1 MRMGVIF
8 VYNQPMLDLHK
19 IIIEHFVT
27 ELKAAYHEM
36 YHMMEP
42 QYGNVI
48 EWTGRLALEN
58 IANSNALYH
67 NVAHTIMV
75 TSVGQTILKGKHLS
89 EGGVSPR
96 DWMHFTM
103 ALLCHDI
110 GYVSGVC
117 RLDGN
122 GRFATGI
129 GDETVAIAAGYTD
142 AALTPY
148 HVDRSITFVRERFAT
163 TLVDDVDIDK
173 IISYIGMTRF
183 PIPENDDCKGGGD
196 YASLTRAADFIGQ
209 LGDPDYFRKVP
220 ALYYE
225 FMETGMNDELGYKNP
240 GDISNDFTSF
250 YWGVVRPHI
259 QKALDYLKITHEG
272 KQWIANLHSHVFHA
286 EHGGVV

>member
-1 MRMGVIF
+1 
-8 VYNQPMLDLHK
+8 MLDLHR

-27 ELKAAYHEM
+27 ELKTAYREM
-36 YHMMEP
+36 YYSMDP
-42 QYGNVI
+42 QYGNVV

-58 IANSNALYH
+58 IANSDALYH
-67 NVAHTIMV
+67 DVAHTIMV

-89 EGGVSPR
+89 EGGVTPR
-96 DWMHFTM
+96 DWMHFMM

-117 RLDGN
+117 QLDGN

-129 GDETVAIAAGYTD
+129 GDETIEIPAGGTD
-142 AALTPY
+142 ASLTPY
-148 HVDRSITFVRERFAT
+148 HVDRSMAFVRERFAH
-163 TLVDDVDIDK
+163 TLVDEVDIEK
-173 IISYIGMTRF
+173 INSYISRTRYL
-183 PIPENDDCKGGGD
+183 ILETDYYKSNGD
-196 YASLTRAADFIGQ
+196 YPSLTRAADFIGQ

-225 FMETGMNDELGYKNP
+225 FMEIGTNQEHGYESP
-240 GDISNDFTSF
+240 GDIRNDFTSF

-259 QKALDYLKITHEG
+259 QEALEYLKITHEG

-286 EHGGVV
+286 EHGGDV